1 MDAPTSDTAAP
12 GGTGVKPA
20 TSPAAPP
27 PPARRSVWTTRE
39 KLIRVAWATLGRVVW
54 VLLPGARPALIRA
67 FGGKAGPGC
76 RIARSVDILIPWHIH
91 LGSNVRI
98 AERVILYGLG
108 PIRIGDNTVI
118 DYRAHLC
125 AGTHDMTDS
134 RFPLIKPPITV
145 GAGCFI
151 GLDAYIGPDV
161 VLGDGC
167 RVWPR
172 AAVFKSQAPG
182 TELKGNP
189 ARPVGASGV
198 GGGGLSA

>member
-1 MDAPTSDTAAP
+1 MWLLVPASRP
-12 GGTGVKPA
+12 G
-20 TSPAAPP
+20 
-27 PPARRSVWTTRE
+27 
-39 KLIRVAWATLGRVVW
+39 
-54 VLLPGARPALIRA
+54 LIRA
-67 FGGKAGPGC
+67 FGGRAGPGC
-76 RIARSVDILIPWHIH
+76 RLARSVDILIPWHIR
-91 LGSNVRI
+91 LGSNVQI
-98 AERVILYGLG
+98 GERVILYGLG
-108 PIRIGDNTVI
+108 PIEIGDNTVI

-134 RFPLIKPPITV
+134 RFPLIKPPIAV

-182 TELKGNP
+182 VELKGNP
-189 ARPVGASGV
+189 ARPVQAGERGT
-198 GGGGLSA
+198 